1 MAQLIETVKKQTEK
15 LRIRGLYNPEKDA
28 RSLICAA
35 LNLDPVDYILCT
47 NKNLC
52 DSEMS
57 KIDSFIDRRL
67 KFEPVSKIIGKRYF
81 WDLEIFVDSNVLDPR
96 PESEILIEKVLENTS
111 NKRSI
116 LDLGTGS
123 GCLAIVLSSKLGQS
137 EIDGI
142 DISKEALKVARKN
155 ANKNNVQVNFFQS
168 NWFSNIDKKYDII
181 VSNPPYISKSEFVKL
196 PRGVK
201 FFDPGIALYGGE
213 DGLVSYRI
221 IARSIVSYLNDEGL
235 AFFEIGQGQ
244 TNAVLKIFENQ
255 GLSLVSVW
263 KDLDQNN
270 RIICVKKDA

>member
-1 MAQLIETVKKQTEK
+1 MTQLIEIVKKQTEK
-15 LRIRGLYNPEKDA
+15 LRIMGLYNPEKDA

-35 LNLDPVDYILCT
+35 LNLDPLDYLLCT
-47 NKNLC
+47 NKNLS

-57 KIDSFIDRRL
+57 KIGSFIDRRL

-96 PESEILIEKVLENTS
+96 PESEILIEKVLKNTS
-111 NKRSI
+111 NQRSI

-123 GCLAIVLSSKLGQS
+123 GCLAIVLSSKLDQS

-168 NWFSNIDKKYDII
+168 NWFSNIYKKYDII

-196 PRGVK
+196 PRAVK
-201 FFDPGIALYGGE
+201 CFDPEIALYGGE
-213 DGLVSYRI
+213 DGLGSYRI
-221 IARSIVSYLNDEGL
+221 IARSIVSYLNDKGL

-244 TNAVLKIFENQ
+244 SNAVIKIFENQ
-255 GLSLVSVW
+255 GLSLVKVW